1 MKHAKCTVKLI
12 SIEGIKVETIFT
24 LNKKR
29 LKVLFGSFLVAII
42 WILLLIEPQNMI
54 QNVFSRNNADCFS
67 VAQD

>member
-1 MKHAKCTVKLI
+1 MYSEENTNLDRTNRGRDDFYF
-12 SIEGIKVETIFT
+12 EQ
-24 LNKKR
+24 KR